1 MHSVNTK
8 INFAGLENIVTGAII
23 LPTLRNNGKVD
34 KTNSNLRAI
43 YIQDKEQEKL
53 LIYKRTLV
61 MVM

>member
-8 INFAGLENIVTGAII
+8 INFAGLENVVTGAII
-23 LPTLRNNGKVD
+23 LLTLRNNGKVD

-53 LIYKRTLV
+53 VIYKRTLV